1 MKLSALTPFQAIKL
15 RPPLTMQPMK
25 LPASPT
31 PPSQDQM
38 ILMFMASVYL
48 LYLPLVFEYLLHI
61 TLPQPKKRLFYEKT
75 D

>member
-1 MKLSALTPFQAIKL
+1 MPIQAMKLPALLTIQA
-15 RPPLTMQPMK
+15 MK

-61 TLPQPKKRLFYEKT
+61 TLPQPKKRLFYEKR